1 MASPA
6 ADDQATAL
14 ARRILEVLKDRRP
27 LPPNVPR
34 ELEKQTKNLKIATS
48 ISSPRD
54 YDTLG
59 TELWNSATTSL
70 DERVEDSHDR
80 AVVRV
85 FALLL
90 LERAHTTRHAKKKD
104 QTCRILKIGL
114 RTVRLCLELSHVDL
128 AHTVFEQIAPYI
140 PTTSHE
146 QPLMQISG
154 PDKESR
160 NKEGDILRTLTA
172 EYHLLRLMC
181 EWKRGRI
188 DVAEVFYNKIDL
200 NASSTNLRFKAADLF
215 LEIGKS
221 FSGKSNEHAANW
233 LDRAFTALAEH
244 DLESQ
249 ENAELFLNIA
259 ITYVEEAL
267 QSNSDHGRR
276 RAYEM
281 VDRLERCQQFDNRI
295 TVAIAKFKVLASSRP
310 AETEELSNA
319 LSRIVTLAV
328 LTDSNFQMVMQTLS
342 KASKISVSSTLAAL
356 KCFIVERL
364 LVGLQETRVRA
375 SSLSLTL
382 CL

>member
-1 MASPA
+1 M
-6 ADDQATAL
+6 
-14 ARRILEVLKDRRP
+14 KDRRP

-34 ELEKQTKNLKIATS
+34 ELEKQTKNLKTATS

-54 YDTLG
+54 YDGLG

-70 DERVEDSHDR
+70 DERAEDSHDR
-80 AVVRV
+80 AAVRV

-90 LERAHTTRHAKKKD
+90 LERAHNIRHAKKKD
-104 QTCRILKIGL
+104 QTCRILKVGL
-114 RTVRLCLELSHVDL
+114 RTARVCLELFDVDL
-128 AHTVFEQIAPYI
+128 AQTVFEQIAPYI
-140 PTTSHE
+140 PTTSDE

-154 PDKESR
+154 AEKKCR
-160 NKEGDILRTLTA
+160 NREEDILRALTA

-200 NASSTNLRFKAADLF
+200 NTSSTNLRFKAADLY

-221 FSGKSNEHAANW
+221 FSGKGNEHAANW

-259 ITYVEEAL
+259 ITYVDEAL
-267 QSNSDHGRR
+267 QSASDHGRR

-281 VDRLERCQQFDNRI
+281 VDRLERSHQFDNRI
-295 TVAIAKFKVLASSRP
+295 TVAIAKFKVLASNRP
-310 AETEELSNA
+310 AETEDLSSA

-328 LTDSNFQMVMQTLS
+328 LTDSNFQIVMQTLS
-342 KASKISVSSTLAAL
+342 KASKISVSSTLGAL
-356 KCFIVERL
+356 KSFIVERL
-364 LVGLQETRVRA
+364 LVGLHETRVCA
-375 SSLSLTL
+375 LSFILTL
-382 CL
+382 CA